1 MAHAQCRRQL
11 INRDDG
17 RIAAAVFQAAQI
29 LLAEAG
35 FLGKPFLG
43 QAPFEPNLANIFPN
57 QNPHIHA
64 RRSAGHIR

>member
-1 MAHAQCRRQL
+1 MTHAQCRRQL

-17 RIAAAVFQAAQI
+17 WIAPAIFQTAEI

-35 FLGKPFLG
+35 FLGKAFLG
-43 QAPFEPNLANIFPN
+43 QPSLEPNLSDIFPN